1 MEWVQFI
8 LLFYKEQRFIFG
20 ICPCC
25 RRIFQ
30 LTDCA
35 IYFGGKRMRINEL
48 DEMIEHGQALQEKEE
63 KLESFEGDLY
73 GLQENIATLESEYEE
88 QVQPIIEKKYKME
101 GRRQAL
107 ARIQKIDKVFTR
119 KKIDPRD
126 IRLIFD
132 PVEFVAFKGVTDG
145 EEVSSIAF
153 VTKMPETKS
162 QEEVTSSI
170 AKTIK
175 NGNYEFTLIRIK
187 ENGTVDYLT
196 GK

>member
-1 MEWVQFI
+1 
-8 LLFYKEQRFIFG
+8 
-20 ICPCC
+20 
-25 RRIFQ
+25 
-30 LTDCA
+30 
-35 IYFGGKRMRINEL
+35 MRINEL
-48 DEMIEHGQALQEKEE
+48 DEMIEQGQAIQEKEE
-63 KLESFEGDLY
+63 RLESLEGDLY
-73 GLQENIATLESEYEE
+73 GLQENIDVLESEYEK
-88 QVQPIIEKKYKME
+88 QVQPIIEKKYKVE

-119 KKIDPRD
+119 RKIDPRD

-153 VTKMPETKS
+153 VTKAPENKS
-162 QEEVTSSI
+162 QEEVTNSI

-187 ENGTVDYLT
+187 ENGTVDYLID
-196 GK
+196 K